1 MLFNS
6 VVIGV
11 HGRESHSHYPF
22 GRVEQGCQRKPLEQE
37 RMSILRI
44 KNEKEPN
51 ALAAGARRP
60 YQEVKEKS
68 ANVGS
73 CRS

>member
-1 MLFNS
+1 MFFNS
-6 VVIGV
+6 VVIWV
-11 HGRESHSHYPF
+11 HGRESHYHYPF

-51 ALAAGARRP
+51 AFG
-60 YQEVKEKS
+60 
-68 ANVGS
+68 G
-73 CRS
+73 RSQKTLSGG